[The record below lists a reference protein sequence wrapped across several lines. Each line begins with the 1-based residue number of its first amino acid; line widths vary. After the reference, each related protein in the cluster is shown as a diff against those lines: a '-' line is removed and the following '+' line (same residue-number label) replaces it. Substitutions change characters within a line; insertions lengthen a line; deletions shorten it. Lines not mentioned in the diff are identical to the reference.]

1 MEIQYYRIK
10 KNKEKGVQTLKKLT
24 AFFTACIIT
33 ILVSASVIP
42 VQGSAAVNGY
52 QCSTEASYG
61 MITDGET
68 LRLLRLEDGAGMIVN
83 APVSGSYKIN
93 FRGKGDGLTID
104 AGDNIYEMTLN
115 GENQIS
121 DIYLDKGRH
130 EVQLSGKGKLDFL
143 KVEIEQTV
151 YEAEGGRLGGYA
163 VRNSSSGAS
172 GGAVVS
178 NIGAPKTD
186 LEIYCLT
193 YTHRMTVYME
203 L

>member
-61 MITDGET
+61 MITDGENFKVT
-68 LRLLRLEDGAGMIVN
+68 SLEDGAGMIVN

-143 KVEIEQTV
+143 KVEI
-151 YEAEGGRLGGYA
+151 
-163 VRNSSSGAS
+163 
-172 GGAVVS
+172 
-178 NIGAPKTD
+178 
-186 LEIYCLT
+186 
-193 YTHRMTVYME
+193 
-203 L
+203 